1 MKLQLLLTLGF
12 LFLIPAAVGAQ
23 TVQTSGSPP
32 PAQSSDLSIQADVHI
47 DSLRYDVVPKIATL
61 KVGGINQI
69 GGYTIT
75 RYNLPAHPVAGVTYR
90 NVRIVM
96 TLDLRFTDPK
106 QQALFNNLKSVD
118 LLSKP

>member
-1 MKLQLLLTLGF
+1 MKLQPLLAVGL
-12 LFLIPAAVGAQ
+12 LFLVPAAANAQ
-23 TVQTSGSPP
+23 TVETSGRPQP
-32 PAQSSDLSIQADVHI
+32 TQSSDLSIQADVHI
-47 DSLRYDVVPKIATL
+47 DSLRYDVVPKVATL
-61 KVGGINQI
+61 KVGGVNQI

-75 RYNLPAHPVAGVTYR
+75 RYNLPAHPLAGVTYR

-106 QQALFNNLKSVD
+106 QQALFNRLKSAD